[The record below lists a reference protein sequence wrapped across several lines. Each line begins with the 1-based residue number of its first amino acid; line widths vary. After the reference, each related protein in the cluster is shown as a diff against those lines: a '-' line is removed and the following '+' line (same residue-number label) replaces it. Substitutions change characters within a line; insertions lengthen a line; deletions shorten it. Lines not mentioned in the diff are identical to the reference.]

1 MKTLII
7 GYYNHNNFGD
17 DMYMSSF
24 PALLKASTDIEFVN
38 IDDLMRV
45 NWRNYDILV
54 FGGGDIMCSYFLNK
68 FKKWYNEVQPKI
80 PCHAYSFGLPFLS
93 ILEEGHLDIFDYFIC
108 RNKDDTEVLIKRYG
122 KDYVEY
128 LPDFVFCETVLNNQP
143 KIQSNKPIIS
153 IFPAVQCY
161 KPNTIKKVASFIEHY
176 KDAYTFIAYPM
187 DTNKNSECND
197 IHMAEKIR
205 TFAPSLRIYE
215 GPYDIDNIVRLL
227 HSSYYSMCTR
237 LHAHIFSIMTGTPCM
252 SLFSTRKVRNLLDD
266 FKLNEFG
273 TPMLLA
279 CEYCKQIT
287 QPPKSNSL
295 IKNHSLGCPSCRQMC
310 GKPVDIDLNE
320 LHNLHNKITQDHR
333 KISEHLF
340 TIGVNNRYLLL
351 KASHRLP
358 TLMKRSTPPFYLDTE
373 AIEKKKTNLTKEIV
387 RYIDKSLK
395 NNKSK
400 DRSLNTSLNTPLN
413 TSSKDELKD
422 EQQIEKDVNAL
433 LNGSKKI
440 SDIYKEKS
448 GEFNKDELMNLE
460 LELADLIGYKLSGKI
475 RPDFHY
481 GLAEQIVDD
490 KYNLEKSLDYLIK
503 HQSKNNTSIDD
514 KYINPLSKFD
524 MHKINQEKL
533 ENIHYS
539 GWSYVVNHL
548 YMRMH
553 NPRGIMLNA
562 FIDRTFHWEY
572 DFNLKMGIIPYKEP
586 WTGFLHHAL
595 DEKYSEYNC
604 KKLFEKEGFLDSL
617 KFCKGI
623 YVFSKYLKSWLL
635 ETLRSKGY
643 NHVIVENLIHPTAN
657 PQMKFNFLKFRN
669 NRYRSVIQI
678 GGWYRNSYAIY
689 DLHTKLNKVALK
701 GSGNE
706 NYFKPKDFEFDD
718 ILEIDKSHNYIECGP
733 CGHDQGS
740 GHSNN
745 KNPYKHNKYM
755 TGMVDMLK
763 RKHQSVEVMESV
775 DNLSYDHLLSQNIV
789 FLELVDCSVSNTVI
803 ECIVRNTPILINP
816 HPAVVELLGSKYPFY
831 YKNLEDA
838 SNKSNDLYLIQLA
851 HYYLKSLNKDIY
863 EMDYFI
869 ESLEKSRIHNSIK
882 LPSVKD
888 SKDSKDSRNNKNTLM
903 SNIGLEI
910 QDSEYEDH
918 DYDLENESPMSD

>member
-17 DMYMSSF
+17 DMYKISF
-24 PALLKASTDIEFVN
+24 PSLLKASKEIEFVN
-38 IDDLMRV
+38 IDDLMRI

-108 RNKDDTEVLIKRYG
+108 RNRDDTEILKNRYG

-128 LPDFVFCETVLNNQP
+128 LPDFVFNEIISNNQP
-143 KIQSNKPIIS
+143 KIESDKPIIS
-153 IFPAVQCY
+153 IFPAAQCY
-161 KPNTIKKVASFIEHY
+161 KPNTIKKVASFIEQY
-176 KDAYTFIAYPM
+176 KDLYKFIAYPM
-187 DTNKNSECND
+187 DTDANSNCND
-197 IHMAEKIR
+197 IHISGKIKA
-205 TFAPSLRIYE
+205 FAPSLEIYQ
-215 GPYDIDNIVRLL
+215 GPYDFDNIIRLL
-227 HSSYYSMCTR
+227 HSSYYSICTR
-237 LHAHIFSIMTGTPCM
+237 LHAHIFSIMTGTPFI

-266 FKLNEFG
+266 FKLNELG
-273 TPMLLA
+273 TPMFLE
-279 CEYCKQIT
+279 CEYCKQTT
-287 QPPKSNSL
+287 QPPNSNSN
-295 IKNHSLGCPSCRQMC
+295 IKNSKEGCPSCRQMC
-310 GKPVDIDLNE
+310 GKPIDMNLDQLQD
-320 LHNLHNKITQDHR
+320 LHKKITSNHK

-340 TIGVNNRYLLL
+340 TIAINNRYLLT
-351 KASHRLP
+351 KSSHKLP
-358 TLMKRSTPPFYLDTE
+358 SLIKRSTPPFYLDNQ
-373 AIEKKKTNLTKEIV
+373 AIEQKKLGLTKDIV
-387 RYIDKSLK
+387 TYVNKSL
-395 NNKSK
+395 NNPIKE
-400 DRSLNTSLNTPLN
+400 N
-413 TSSKDELKD
+413 
-422 EQQIEKDVNAL
+422 QVEKDANDL
-433 LNGSKKI
+433 LKGSKKI
-440 SDIYKEKS
+440 SDIYRENNKNKFDKKELT
-448 GEFNKDELMNLE
+448 DLE

-490 KYNLEKSLDYLIK
+490 NYNLDKSLDYLIK
-503 HQSKNNTSIDD
+503 HQSKSRSVNVSDQ
-514 KYINPLSKFD
+514 YINHLSKFD

-548 YMRMH
+548 YLRMH

-572 DFNLKMGIIPYKEP
+572 DFNMKMGIIPYKEP

-595 DEKYSEYNC
+595 DENYSEYNC
-604 KKLFEKEGFLDSL
+604 RKLFEKQGFLDSL
-617 KFCKGI
+617 KFCSGI

-635 ETLRSKGY
+635 EALRSKGY
-643 NHVIVENLIHPTAN
+643 NHIIVENLIHPTAS
-657 PQMKFNFLKFRN
+657 PQIKFNFFKFRN
-669 NRYRSVIQI
+669 NRYKSIVQI

-689 DLHTKLNKVALK
+689 DLHTKLNKIALK

-706 NYFKPKDFEFDD
+706 NYFKPKDFNFDD
-718 ILEIDKSHNYIECGP
+718 ILEIDKSINYPNCGP
-733 CGHDQGS
+733 CGHDQACGHNQGS
-740 GHSNN
+740 GHTNN
-745 KNPYKHNKYM
+745 QNPYKCNKYM

-763 RKHQSVEVMESV
+763 RKHQSVEIMESV

-816 HPAVVELLGSKYPFY
+816 HPAVVELLGTKYPFY

-838 SNKSNDLYLIQLA
+838 SNKSNDLYLIQLT
-851 HYYLKSLNKDIY
+851 HYYLKSLNKEIY

-869 ESLEKSRIHNSIK
+869 ESLEKSKIHNSIK
-882 LPSVKD
+882 LPS
-888 SKDSKDSRNNKNTLM
+888 NNTKNNFKTDYK

-918 DYDLENESPMSD
+918 DYGSGNESPTSDSI